1 MALFKVKVTK
11 KESGEEVEYRLYEWN
26 PSMFQTNATLKLIT
40 SDYQSVKTDFNDI
53 EKLDIYAGENF
64 LAAFTAYDSFSSAMA
79 FSSQFYEPESR
90 FVDVI
95 EINLT
100 KADLVNQV
108 QKLDAKINPVV
119 NPDVMD
125 LEEYK
130 TYIHEQV
137 SQSAQADI
145 FNGQD
150 IVMSDGSTGH
160 FTFTLEDQ
168 SNTASA
174 MASVR
179 ELLGQGVPIE
189 QLSVPYHSSGNPC
202 EMFSVVDFT
211 NIYTTLYL
219 HSTYVQ
225 TYCNAINML
234 IKVCESKEELT
245 KITYGMELPEESMN
259 RVNEIVASSK
269 AFMMKIVEPYL
280 PKTDTD
286 TTGKD
291 ESSKDDTTKDNVNT
305 DSSTESS
312 SETKNN

>member
-64 LAAFTAYDSFSSAMA
+64 LAAFTVYDSFSSAMA

-108 QKLDAKINPVV
+108 QKLDAKINPVI
-119 NPDVMD
+119 NPDEMD

-130 TYIHEQV
+130 TYIHNQV

-179 ELLGQGVPIE
+179 ELLGQEFLLNNFQFRIIH
-189 QLSVPYHSSGNPC
+189 L
-202 EMFSVVDFT
+202 
-211 NIYTTLYL
+211 
-219 HSTYVQ
+219 
-225 TYCNAINML
+225 
-234 IKVCESKEELT
+234 
-245 KITYGMELPEESMN
+245 
-259 RVNEIVASSK
+259 EIHAK
-269 AFMMKIVEPYL
+269 CIP
-280 PKTDTD
+280 
-286 TTGKD
+286 
-291 ESSKDDTTKDNVNT
+291 
-305 DSSTESS
+305 
-312 SETKNN
+312 